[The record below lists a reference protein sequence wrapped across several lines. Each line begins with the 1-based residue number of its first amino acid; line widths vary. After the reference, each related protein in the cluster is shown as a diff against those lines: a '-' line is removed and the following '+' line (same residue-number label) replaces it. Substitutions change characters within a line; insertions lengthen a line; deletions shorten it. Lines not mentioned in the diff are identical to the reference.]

1 MKIHFIGIGG
11 IGMSG
16 LSAMY
21 KAAGYEVSGSD
32 RGADKPE
39 NQRILAPLKA
49 QGIRI
54 YPQDG
59 SFYAAEKSDIVV
71 YSSAIEPDNADF
83 KVLPE
88 TVRRMHRS
96 EALQKIIIESSFKNS
111 IAVSGSC
118 GKSSVTAYLAETL
131 LNCGID
137 VDCLNG
143 AIIKRF
149 QSYDNVGNFRKGDG
163 SFFVFEADESDK
175 SLVNYTPDYAIVLN
189 MGTDHYSREELAEIF
204 GTFVNNAVKGAVV
217 ARSVYNEILPFLQF
231 PQKVTV
237 FEDGDAAEGFYLS
250 SYEVCDAVI
259 ANGNEYHSKLG
270 DEAILKAYGMLHD
283 EGIHRRELHVGF
295 SDKFELVMPIWGRH
309 NALNALVIFAML
321 QRLGIENEKILR
333 GLENF
338 SGTVVLYR
346 NKLSQKKN
354 NIKVTAAKVLT
365 LTFVNGKLSKPIS
378 DILLDHGD
386 YYWEFNRKGK
396 DISADSEVS
405 IHLTGEVFP
414 IEDKDREHTIIG
426 GEDSD
431 VPINSDGLFAET
443 IAGEIGFFNK
453 DAIYQYITDTGGELS
468 LAITGDT
475 SVDAKYKI
483 YIYVQSEQSNQFTR
497 AKSLTVKAGEY
508 TTESVILNDLAIK
521 NNFYIQIVS
530 WDNGK
535 APYAIANKS

>member
-16 LSAMY
+16 LSSMY
-21 KAAGYEVSGSD
+21 KASGYEVSGSD

-59 SFYAAEKSDIVV
+59 SFYEAEKSDIVV
-71 YSSAIEPDNADF
+71 YSSAIEADNADF

-96 EALQKIIIESSFKNS
+96 EALQKIILESSFKNT

-118 GKSSVTAYLAETL
+118 GKSSVTAYLADTL

-149 QSYDNVGNFRKGDG
+149 QAPDNVGNFRKGDG
-163 SFFVFEADESDK
+163 SVFVFEADESDK
-175 SLVNYTPDYAIVLN
+175 SLVNYTPDYAVVLN
-189 MGTDHYSREELAEIF
+189 MGTDHYSREELAEVF

-217 ARSVYNEILPFLQF
+217 SRSVYNEILPFLEY

-237 FEDGDAAEGFYLS
+237 FEDGDLQEGLYLS
-250 SYEVCDAVI
+250 SYEVCDSII
-259 ANGNEYHSKLG
+259 ANAEEYHSKLG

-283 EGIHRRELHVGF
+283 EGIHSRELHVVF

-309 NALNALVIFAML
+309 NAMNALAIFAML

-333 GLENF
+333 GLEQF
-338 SGTVVLYR
+338 SGVFRRFDFAGITREGAYVFDDYAHNPEKLISCLKSAEERTANNIYMFFQPHGYGPLGFMRDELGEQLEANLKSNEYFLMTEPFYAGGTSSFKPTGKEVVEKWQALLKKKEHFIYVPDREYLTDFLREKLQPGDVVLICGAR
-346 NKLSQKKN
+346 DN
-354 NIKVTAAKVLT
+354 
-365 LTFVNGKLSKPIS
+365 
-378 DILLDHGD
+378 
-386 YYWEFNRKGK
+386 
-396 DISADSEVS
+396 
-405 IHLTGEVFP
+405 
-414 IEDKDREHTIIG
+414 
-426 GEDSD
+426 
-431 VPINSDGLFAET
+431 
-443 IAGEIGFFNK
+443 
-453 DAIYQYITDTGGELS
+453 S
-468 LAITGDT
+468 LAEYA
-475 SVDAKYKI
+475 V
-483 YIYVQSEQSNQFTR
+483 
-497 AKSLTVKAGEY
+497 SLT
-508 TTESVILNDLAIK
+508 S
-521 NNFYIQIVS
+521 Q
-530 WDNGK
+530 
-535 APYAIANKS
+535 